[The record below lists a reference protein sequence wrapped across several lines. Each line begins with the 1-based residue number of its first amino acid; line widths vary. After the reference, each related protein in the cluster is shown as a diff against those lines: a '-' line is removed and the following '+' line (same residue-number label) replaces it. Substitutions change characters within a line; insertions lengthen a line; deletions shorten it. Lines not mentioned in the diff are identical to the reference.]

1 LSSCLIRRY
10 LKLLRDSFNATA
22 ITCPPTQI
30 SDLLQLSRVN
40 QVLADAV
47 KLRLLGSVPL
57 LRAALD
63 AGIENGLT
71 PAEKLACQVMAT
83 LQVHDV

>member
-1 LSSCLIRRY
+1 MNSVVICRY

-22 ITCPPTQI
+22 VTCPPTQI

-71 PAEKLACQVMAT
+71 PAEKLACQVMTT